1 MPEQKAQSKAAD
13 QPQVDKLAEND
24 PYKHQAI
31 PGAKG
36 VEAIGSGQGL
46 PDAAVDAM
54 SARLTN
60 LEPEPPKVGPVGNV
74 DLYETPGGYQ
84 AIPAGMDPANV
95 GKVMNAVG
103 RLTAPERAGDVKKVA
118 GPGTSPVQG

>member
-1 MPEQKAQSKAAD
+1 MPEQQPKSQAAVDKAAT
-13 QPQVDKLAEND
+13 ND
-24 PYKHQAI
+24 PHKHEAI

-36 VEAIGSGQGL
+36 QEAIGSGQGL

-54 SARLTN
+54 SARLAA

-84 AIPAGMDPANV
+84 AVPAGMPPSEV
-95 GKVMNAVG
+95 GVVKNAV
-103 RLTAPERAGDVKKVA
+103 TVKAAPSEAGESKHVA
-118 GPGTSPVQG
+118 GPGTSPVAS

>member
-1 MPEQKAQSKAAD
+1 MAEQKPQSQTA
-13 QPQVDKLAEND
+13 VDKSAHND
-24 PYKHQAI
+24 PHKHEAI

-36 VEAIGSGQGL
+36 PEAIGSGQGL

-60 LEPEPPKVGPVGNV
+60 LEPEPPKVGPVANV

-84 AIPAGMDPANV
+84 VVPAGYKPEEV
-95 GKVMNAVG
+95 GVVKNAVG
-103 RLTAPERAGDVKKVA
+103 RLTVADGGDNVGESKHVA
-118 GPGTSPVQG
+118 GPGGKTVKD